1 MSREEFFATWSKL
14 HGDAKIEGIVK
25 AWLQISFVVVK
36 PLAKLKVTPNFLTL
50 AGLVSAVALWKF
62 VNSWEA
68 AIFLVLSLFFDG
80 IDGSLAIVSR
90 VTSKFGA
97 FTDSFADRLSEIFWA
112 LALYK
117 LGAPAALVFFALLA
131 TYIQEY
137 LRARAGGLGYEEV
150 GIVTIC
156 ERPVR
161 ASLIF
166 IAIVANVLNFELV
179 TAISIIWVAMQFIAL
194 SQLTGSLYK
203 RLKY

>member
-1 MSREEFFATWSKL
+1 MGKEEFFATWSKL

-25 AWLQISFVVVK
+25 VWLQISFAVVK
-36 PLAKLKVTPNFLTL
+36 PLSKLRITPNFLTL
-50 AGLVSAVALWKF
+50 AGLLTAIALWQF
-62 VNSWEA
+62 ANNWSA
-68 AIFLVLSLFFDG
+68 ALFLVFSLFFDG

-97 FTDSFADRLSEIFWA
+97 FTDSFVDRLSEFFWA

-117 LGAPAALVFFALLA
+117 LGAPAILVFLALLA

-166 IAIVANVLNFELV
+166 IAIVANFLNFHFV

-194 SQLTGSLYK
+194 LQLTRSLYK
-203 RLKY
+203 RLTN

>member
-1 MSREEFFATWSKL
+1 VSKEEFFATWSKL

-25 AWLQISFVVVK
+25 AWLQISFAVVK
-36 PLAKLKVTPNFLTL
+36 PLAKLKVTPNLLTF
-50 AGLVSAVALWKF
+50 AGLVSAIALWQF
-62 VNSWEA
+62 ADSWIA

-90 VTSKFGA
+90 ATSKFGA
-97 FTDSFADRLSEIFWA
+97 FTDSFIDRLSEIFWA

-166 IAIVANVLNFELV
+166 IAIVANGLNFELV
-179 TAISIIWVAMQFIAL
+179 NAISIIWVAMQFIAL
-194 SQLTGSLYK
+194 FQLTGSLYK
-203 RLKY
+203 RLKN

>member
-1 MSREEFFATWSKL
+1 VGKEEFFATWSKL
-14 HGDAKIEGIVK
+14 HGDAKIEGLVK
-25 AWLQISFVVVK
+25 VWLQISFAVVK
-36 PLAKLKVTPNFLTL
+36 PLSKLRITPNFLTL
-50 AGLVSAVALWKF
+50 AGLLTAIALWQF
-62 VNSWEA
+62 ANNWTA
-68 AIFLVLSLFFDG
+68 ALFLTFSLFFDG

-97 FTDSFADRLSEIFWA
+97 FTDSFIDRLSEFFWA

-117 LGAPAALVFFALLA
+117 LGAPAILVFIALLA
-131 TYIQEY
+131 TFTQEY

-166 IAIVANVLNFELV
+166 IAIVANFLNFHFV
-179 TAISIIWVAMQFIAL
+179 TAISIIWVAMQFVAL
-194 SQLTGSLYK
+194 LQLTRSLYK
-203 RLKY
+203 RLTN

>member
-1 MSREEFFATWSKL
+1 MDREEFFATWSKL

-25 AWLQISFVVVK
+25 VWLKISFAVVK
-36 PLAKLKVTPNFLTL
+36 PLSKLKVTPNFLTL
-50 AGLVSAVALWKF
+50 AGLVTAIALWQF
-62 VNSWEA
+62 ANSWLA

-97 FTDSFADRLSEIFWA
+97 FTDSFVDRLSEFFWA

-117 LGAPAALVFFALLA
+117 LGAPATLVFLALLA

-137 LRARAGGLGYEEV
+137 LRARAGGLGYDEV

-166 IAIVANVLNFELV
+166 IAIVVNILNLQLV
-179 TAISIIWVAMQFIAL
+179 TAISIIWLAMQFISL
-194 SQLTGSLYK
+194 SQLTRSLYK
-203 RLKY
+203 RLIN

>member
-1 MSREEFFATWSKL
+1 MSKEEFFATWSKL

-25 AWLQISFVVVK
+25 AWLQISFAVVK
-36 PLAKLKVTPNFLTL
+36 PLAKIRVTPNFLTL
-50 AGLVSAVALWKF
+50 AGLVSAIALWQF
-62 VNSWEA
+62 ADSWIA

-80 IDGSLAIVSR
+80 IDGSLAIVSK

-97 FTDSFADRLSEIFWA
+97 FTDSFVDRLSEIFWA

-166 IAIVANVLNFELV
+166 IAIVANGLNFELV

-194 SQLTGSLYK
+194 LQLTGSLYK
-203 RLKY
+203 RLKN

>member
-1 MSREEFFATWSKL
+1 VDKEEFFATWSKL

-25 AWLQISFVVVK
+25 VWLQISFAVVK
-36 PLAKLKVTPNFLTL
+36 PLSKLRITPNFLTL
-50 AGLVSAVALWKF
+50 AGLLTAIALWQF
-62 VNSWEA
+62 ANNWTA
-68 AIFLVLSLFFDG
+68 ALFLTFSLFFDG

-97 FTDSFADRLSEIFWA
+97 FTDSFVDRLSEFFWA

-117 LGAPAALVFFALLA
+117 LGAPAILVFIALLA
-131 TYIQEY
+131 TFTQEY

-166 IAIVANVLNFELV
+166 IAIVANFLNFHFV

-194 SQLTGSLYK
+194 LQLTRSLYK
-203 RLKY
+203 RLTN

>member
-1 MSREEFFATWSKL
+1 MSKEEFFATWSKL

-36 PLAKLKVTPNFLTL
+36 PLAKLKVTPNLLTF
-50 AGLVSAVALWKF
+50 AGLVSAIALWQF
-62 VNSWEA
+62 ADSWIA

-80 IDGSLAIVSR
+80 IDGSLAIVSK

-97 FTDSFADRLSEIFWA
+97 FTDSFVDRLSEIFWA

-194 SQLTGSLYK
+194 FQLTGSLYK
-203 RLKY
+203 RLKN

>member
-1 MSREEFFATWSKL
+1 VGKEEFFATWSKL

-25 AWLQISFVVVK
+25 VWLQISFAVVK
-36 PLAKLKVTPNFLTL
+36 PLSKLRITPNFLTL
-50 AGLVSAVALWKF
+50 AGLLTAIALWQF
-62 VNSWEA
+62 ANNWTA
-68 AIFLVLSLFFDG
+68 ALFLTFSLFFDG

-97 FTDSFADRLSEIFWA
+97 FTDSFVDRLSEFFWA

-117 LGAPAALVFFALLA
+117 LGAPAILVFIALLA
-131 TYIQEY
+131 TFIQEY

-166 IAIVANVLNFELV
+166 IAIVANFLNFHFV

-194 SQLTGSLYK
+194 LQLTRSLYK
-203 RLKY
+203 RLTN

>member
-25 AWLQISFVVVK
+25 AWLQISFAVVR

-50 AGLVSAVALWKF
+50 AGLASAIALWQF
-62 VNSWEA
+62 ADSWIA

-90 VTSKFGA
+90 ATSKFGA
-97 FTDSFADRLSEIFWA
+97 FADSFVDRLSEIFWA

-166 IAIVANVLNFELV
+166 IAIVANGLNFELV
-179 TAISIIWVAMQFIAL
+179 TAISIIWVAMQTIAL

>member
-1 MSREEFFATWSKL
+1 MDKEEFFATWSKL

-25 AWLQISFVVVK
+25 AWLQISFAVVK
-36 PLAKLKVTPNFLTL
+36 PLSKLKVTPNFLTF
-50 AGLVSAVALWKF
+50 AGLLAAIALWQF
-62 VNSWEA
+62 ANSWA
-68 AIFLVLSLFFDG
+68 AAVFLVLSLFFDG

-97 FTDSFADRLSEIFWA
+97 FTDSFVDRLSEFFWA

-117 LGAPAALVFFALLA
+117 LGAPAFLVFIALLA

-166 IAIVANVLNFELV
+166 IAIIANVLNFQLV
-179 TAISIIWVAMQFIAL
+179 TYISAIWVAMQIFAL

-203 RLKY
+203 RLRN

>member
-1 MSREEFFATWSKL
+1 MSKEEFFATWSKL

-25 AWLQISFVVVK
+25 AWLQISFAVVK
-36 PLAKLKVTPNFLTL
+36 PLAKIKVTPNLLTF
-50 AGLVSAVALWKF
+50 AGLVSAIALWQF
-62 VNSWEA
+62 ADSWIA

-80 IDGSLAIVSR
+80 IDGSLAIVSK

-97 FTDSFADRLSEIFWA
+97 FTDSFVDRLSEIFWA

-166 IAIVANVLNFELV
+166 IAIVANVLNFGLV
-179 TAISIIWVAMQFIAL
+179 TATSIIWVAMQTIAL
-194 SQLTGSLYK
+194 LQLTGSLYK
-203 RLKY
+203 RLKN

>member
-1 MSREEFFATWSKL
+1 MSKEEFFATWSKL

-50 AGLVSAVALWKF
+50 AGLATAVALWQF
-62 VNSWEA
+62 ANSWAA

-97 FTDSFADRLSEIFWA
+97 FTDSFVDRLSEIFWA

-117 LGAPAALVFFALLA
+117 LGAPAIFVFLALLA

-166 IAIVANVLNFELV
+166 IAIIANLIGLEISL
-179 TAISIIWVAMQFIAL
+179 AISAVWVAMQFIAL

-203 RLKY
+203 RLTN

>member
-1 MSREEFFATWSKL
+1 MDKNEFFTTWSNL
-14 HGDAKIEGIVK
+14 HGGAKIEGIVK
-25 AWLQISFVVVK
+25 TWLQISYASARF
-36 PLAKLKVTPNFLTL
+36 LSKLRVTPNLLTF
-50 AGLVSAVALWKF
+50 AGLFFAIALWQF
-62 VNSWEA
+62 ANSWA
-68 AIFLVLSLFFDG
+68 AALFLVLSLFFDG
-80 IDGSLAIVSR
+80 IDGSLAILQKK
-90 VTSKFGA
+90 TSKFGA
-97 FTDSFADRLSEIFWA
+97 FTDSFVDRISEVFWA

-117 LGAPAALVFFALLA
+117 LGAPASLVFVALLA

-137 LRARAGGLGYEEV
+137 LRARAGGLGHEEV

-166 IAIVANVLNFELV
+166 IAIVANLVGLDLV

-203 RLKY
+203 RLRS

>member
-1 MSREEFFATWSKL
+1 VGKEEFFTTWSKL

-25 AWLQISFVVVK
+25 VWLQISFAVVK
-36 PLAKLKVTPNFLTL
+36 PLSKLRITPNFLTL
-50 AGLVSAVALWKF
+50 AGLLTAIALWQF
-62 VNSWEA
+62 ANNWTA
-68 AIFLVLSLFFDG
+68 ALFLTFSLFFDG

-97 FTDSFADRLSEIFWA
+97 FTDSFVDRLSEFFWA

-117 LGAPAALVFFALLA
+117 LGAPAILVFIALLA
-131 TYIQEY
+131 TFTQEY

-166 IAIVANVLNFELV
+166 IAIVANFLNFHFV

-194 SQLTGSLYK
+194 LQLTRSLYK
-203 RLKY
+203 RLTN

>member
-62 VNSWEA
+62 ADSWIA

-90 VTSKFGA
+90 ATSKFGA
-97 FTDSFADRLSEIFWA
+97 FTDSFVDRLSEIFWA

-166 IAIVANVLNFELV
+166 IAIVANGLNFELV

-194 SQLTGSLYK
+194 FQLTGSLYK
-203 RLKY
+203 RLKN